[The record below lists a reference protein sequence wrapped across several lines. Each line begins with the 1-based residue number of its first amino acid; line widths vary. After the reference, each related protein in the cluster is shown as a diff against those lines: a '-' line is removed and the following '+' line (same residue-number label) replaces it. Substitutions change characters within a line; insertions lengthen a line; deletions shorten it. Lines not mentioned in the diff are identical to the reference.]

1 MSVINLKKRKKI
13 MIIPAWYPSETN
25 PVHGIFI
32 KEQAKA
38 ASLYNEVLILYV
50 YPNPNT
56 NVNKLYQSSESIEDG
71 MKTIRVKYRSSTKY
85 FKKITSQISKKNY
98 ESNNNALNTRNFN
111 IISKICN
118 YLDVLIYYWGNF
130 KAFRKL
136 LKHGWKPD
144 IINAHVF
151 TAGVPA
157 IILGKI
163 YRIPVLIS
171 EHYSGFI
178 KKDLRNIDKCKAK
191 FSMNK
196 ASAILPVSK
205 GLKVSIKNY
214 NINNKFYII
223 PNTYDKKIFYPA
235 KIRIKEEKIK
245 MLLVANI
252 TPIKGID
259 YLLKSLNYLKL
270 KRNDF
275 QLDIVGY
282 GPSKE
287 EYETMAMD
295 LGLGKIV
302 KFHGQKTNAEVAIY
316 MRNCDFFV
324 QPSLFETFGVV
335 YIEAMGC
342 GKPIIGTKTVGPLEI
357 INENIGILIP
367 PKNVNS
373 LFDALNFMLD
383 NYENY
388 SSEDI
393 SKFACKNFSYEPVG
407 KQLNDVYLEFVKE
420 L

>member
-1 MSVINLKKRKKI
+1 MSVLNLKKRKKI

-38 ASLYNEVLILYV
+38 SSLYNEVLILYV

-56 NVNKLYQSSESIEDG
+56 DVNKLYQSSESIEDG
-71 MKTIRVKYRSSTKY
+71 MRTIRVKYRSSTKY
-85 FKKITSQISKKNY
+85 FKKITSQISKENY
-98 ESNNNALNTRNFN
+98 ESNNNAPNTRNFN
-111 IISKICN
+111 IINKICN

-136 LKHGWKPD
+136 LKQGWKPD

-191 FSMNK
+191 FSMNN

-205 GLKVSIKNY
+205 GLKVSIQNY
-214 NINNKFYII
+214 KIKNKFYII
-223 PNTYDKKIFYPA
+223 PNTYDKKIFYPT
-235 KIRIKEEKIK
+235 KIRIKKEKIK

-259 YLLKSLNYLKL
+259 YLLKSINYLKL

-275 QLDIVGY
+275 QLDIVGD

-295 LGLGKIV
+295 LGLGEIV
-302 KFHGQKTNAEVAIY
+302 NFHGQKTNAEVAIY

-357 INENIGILIP
+357 INENVGILIP

-373 LFDALNFMLD
+373 LVDALNFMLD

-407 KQLNDVYLEFVKE
+407 KQLNEVYLEFVKE